1 MLNTV
6 TCGSALSGWRR
17 RAREDRA
24 AFGDRLTASG
34 TGTVEEAYPKRASA
48 PTNRFVVKAALV
60 SAAMLV
66 LVIPGFSG
74 KPCASMTI
82 KVEPATL
89 SPGTQAFATGS
100 IKNCSAAQESMLLKY
115 QATGPCDFSFAGTVK
130 ADVAAGETKTTTMP
144 FIVPPNACPGTYK
157 LTVSA
162 YLDKVRLATTSA
174 SVTVQ

>member
-1 MLNTV
+1 MLKRLISFSDAPAPHEPLKDRVQLGDDRPTV
-6 TCGSALSGWRR
+6 PRSGKTMRSR
-17 RAREDRA
+17 CICRINRFPIRA
-24 AFGDRLTASG
+24 AVAGIAMMLLSVPG
-34 TGTVEEAYPKRASA
+34 LSA
-48 PTNRFVVKAALV
+48 
-60 SAAMLV
+60 
-66 LVIPGFSG
+66 

-100 IKNCSAAQESMLLKY
+100 IKNCSAAEEDMLLKY
-115 QATGPCDFSFAGTVK
+115 QASGPCDFSFAGTVK